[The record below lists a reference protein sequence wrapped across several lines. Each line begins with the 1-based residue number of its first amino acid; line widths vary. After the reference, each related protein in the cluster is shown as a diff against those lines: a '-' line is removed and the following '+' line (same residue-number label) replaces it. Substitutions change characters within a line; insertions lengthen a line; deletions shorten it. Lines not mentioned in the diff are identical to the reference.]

1 MERDD
6 DKTLLRGTATRTSP
20 SGHEPGNRY
29 GETSLPIGMRLGEFE
44 IAGLIGKG
52 GFGIVYLAYDH
63 SLDRHVA
70 LKEYMP
76 SGIASRTA
84 TMNVTA
90 SLPHYSD
97 IFAAGLRSFM
107 NEARLL
113 ARFDSPSLV
122 KVHRFWEA
130 NGTAYM
136 VMPFYEGVTLKEAY
150 LSGKITPHEAWVRT
164 LLDSLLGALETIH
177 REHCL
182 HRDIAPD
189 NILLCKDGSP
199 LLLDFG
205 AARRVISDLTHMP
218 TVIVKPGFAPI
229 EQYTDISALK
239 QGPWT
244 DIYALAA
251 VVYYLIAGKPPP
263 DSMSRVID
271 DEMVPAR
278 VAGKGAFSE
287 RFLAIIDHA
296 LAVRPEQRIR
306 SAEALRQE
314 LALAD
319 ATCAEPPP
327 ASRQPNPVPPT
338 PAVEPADSVRSSM
351 RDAAPAS
358 AVVEPT
364 RPETAHKVKTAALR
378 PWPYALRVAAAIA
391 ILGASWLIGVQ
402 VSVNNLYDN
411 LLFGD
416 RDGVE
421 GYLEAGGS
429 PDTRNGVG
437 QTPLMKAAMFGDTA
451 LVNKLLAAGADVNA
465 QSNVGESALWV
476 AAYHGHPK
484 VVRTLLAAGAEWNM
498 RYAEKTPLDAA
509 RSQGHTD
516 IVEILIQAGA
526 RQ

>member
-1 MERDD
+1 
-6 DKTLLRGTATRTSP
+6 
-20 SGHEPGNRY
+20 
-29 GETSLPIGMRLGEFE
+29 
-44 IAGLIGKG
+44 
-52 GFGIVYLAYDH
+52 
-63 SLDRHVA
+63 
-70 LKEYMP
+70 
-76 SGIASRTA
+76 
-84 TMNVTA
+84 
-90 SLPHYSD
+90 
-97 IFAAGLRSFM
+97 
-107 NEARLL
+107 
-113 ARFDSPSLV
+113 
-122 KVHRFWEA
+122 
-130 NGTAYM
+130 
-136 VMPFYEGVTLKEAY
+136 
-150 LSGKITPHEAWVRT
+150 
-164 LLDSLLGALETIH
+164 
-177 REHCL
+177 
-182 HRDIAPD
+182 
-189 NILLCKDGSP
+189 
-199 LLLDFG
+199 
-205 AARRVISDLTHMP
+205 
-218 TVIVKPGFAPI
+218 
-229 EQYTDISALK
+229 
-239 QGPWT
+239 
-244 DIYALAA
+244 
-251 VVYYLIAGKPPP
+251 
-263 DSMSRVID
+263 
-271 DEMVPAR
+271 
-278 VAGKGAFSE
+278 
-287 RFLAIIDHA
+287 
-296 LAVRPEQRIR
+296 
-306 SAEALRQE
+306 
-314 LALAD
+314 
-319 ATCAEPPP
+319 
-327 ASRQPNPVPPT
+327 
-338 PAVEPADSVRSSM
+338 M